1 MPMSKANLGSLTDHV
16 RDVKREAK
24 DQWVDGKIRSLEVSI
39 KLQEHIIKDREMDTD
54 SMIGAIVHL
63 ELDRVML
70 AELKE
75 MRGAIQPN
83 EVRN

>member
-1 MPMSKANLGSLTDHV
+1 MPTISDIEWALTD
-16 RDVKREAK
+16 RSRALRREAK
-24 DQWVDGKIRSLEVSI
+24 KQWLDGKIRSLEVSI
-39 KLQEHIIKDREMDTD
+39 KLQEHIIKYREMDTD

-75 MRGAIQPN
+75 MRGKIN
-83 EVRN
+83 EDELRN

>member
-1 MPMSKANLGSLTDHV
+1 MPTISDIEWALTD
-16 RDVKREAK
+16 RSRALRREAK
-24 DQWVDGKIRSLEVSI
+24 VQWLDGKIRSLEVSI
-39 KLQEHIIKDREMDTD
+39 KLQEHIIKYREMDTD

-75 MRGAIQPN
+75 MRGAIQQN